1 MPGIR
6 ASRKSVPVLLMVQSG
21 VLLPEHPAA
30 RGWGEAGTRPFS
42 GADGLPGPRLEAER
56 TQDLGPQRCS
66 GRRAERQRGAPCV
79 AGDRQLGPEPHI
91 PTVVAEPICGLVERV
106 QQCL

>member
-1 MPGIR
+1 
-6 ASRKSVPVLLMVQSG
+6 MVQSG
-21 VLLPEHPAA
+21 VLPPALLPEHPAA

-42 GADGLPGPRLEAER
+42 GADGLPGWRLEAGR

-79 AGDRQLGPEPHI
+79 AGDGQLGPEPHI

-106 QQCL
+106 Q